1 MMDVQTESLEADGI
15 PTNRHEGFGVETGLR
30 HANAVD
36 SKHSHLIQD
45 AFNHPLGL
53 VRR

>member
-1 MMDVQTESLEADGI
+1 MESAEGDGF

-30 HANAVD
+30 QANAVD
-36 SKHSHLIQD
+36 SKDPHLIKD

-53 VRR
+53 ICR